1 VEKTG
6 FDFTVGDSEF
16 FYHTVTREEIE
27 GFAILSGDNNPLHIN
42 REFAERLG
50 SRDIVSH
57 GMLTSALVS
66 RLIGTKLPGYG
77 SLWLSQD
84 FEFTSAVF
92 PGDLLKV
99 FGKVIRVLTR
109 GELIDIEFEVSNQD
123 AKTVLRGSG
132 RVKLPE
138 NISRSENLNI
148 DLSSSVK
155 GLSALV
161 IGASGSLGGEILS
174 ALTSNGVSTLGTFKT
189 NPNRLED
196 RISLLAKDGGVCRAI
211 KLDVSKPKEINQ
223 VVNFFAETWGAP
235 DIIINCSSLPPSGL
249 KLEDTDMDSI
259 INHIQSEIS
268 GYLAFFRSF
277 RNSMVEKRFGRIISI
292 GTSATSGKAESGWSG
307 YLAAKSASEQV
318 IKSIASEYAAFGIT
332 ANTISPGLSQS
343 GMSASFAKQ
352 AVIAAKAET
361 PSRQLVTHS
370 EVAALVSYLATSPSN
385 AVNGQ
390 VITLDGGRTMH

>member
-1 VEKTG
+1 MEKTA
-6 FDFTVGDSEF
+6 FDFAEGDSEF

-27 GFAILSGDNNPLHIN
+27 GFAILSGDNNPLHLN
-42 REFAERLG
+42 REFAEQSG

-57 GMLTSALVS
+57 GILTSALVS
-66 RLIGTKLPGYG
+66 RLIGTKLPGHG
-77 SLWLSQD
+77 SLWLTQD
-84 FEFTSAVF
+84 FEFTSTVF

-99 FGKVIRVLTR
+99 SGKIIRVLTR
-109 GELIDIEFEVSNQD
+109 GELVDIEFEVSNQD

-138 NISRSENLNI
+138 IKSRTESLNI
-148 DLSSSVK
+148 DLPSSVK
-155 GLSALV
+155 SMSALV
-161 IGASGSLGGEILS
+161 IGASGSLGSEILS
-174 ALTSNGVSTLGTFKT
+174 SLALHGVKTLGTFKT
-189 NPNRLED
+189 NPNKLED
-196 RISLLAKDGGVCRAI
+196 QISLLTKNGRVCRAI

-223 VVNFFAETWGAP
+223 VVNFFDENWGAP
-235 DIIINCSSLPPSGL
+235 DIIINCGSLPPSGL
-249 KLEDTDMDSI
+249 KLEDTEMESI

-332 ANTISPGLSQS
+332 ANTISPGLSQT
-343 GMSASFAKQ
+343 GMSATFAKQ

-361 PSRQLVTHS
+361 PSRQLVTPA
-370 EVAALVSYLATSPSN
+370 EVAAFVSYLATNPSN
-385 AVNGQ
+385 VLNGQ

>member
-1 VEKTG
+1 MERTAY
-6 FDFTVGDSEF
+6 DFAEGDSEF
-16 FYHTVTREEIE
+16 FYHSVTREEIE
-27 GFAILSGDNNPLHIN
+27 GFAILSGDNNPLHIS
-42 REFAERLG
+42 REFAEQSG

-84 FEFTSAVF
+84 FEFTSPVF
-92 PGDLLKV
+92 PGDVLKV
-99 FGKVIRVLTR
+99 YGKITRVLTR
-109 GELIDIEFEVSNQD
+109 GELVDIEFEVSNQD
-123 AKTVLRGSG
+123 ARTVLRGSG

-138 NISRSENLNI
+138 FKPRNEIRNTELP
-148 DLSSSVK
+148 SSVK
-155 GLSALV
+155 NMTALV
-161 IGASGSLGGEILS
+161 IGASGSLGGEILGS
-174 ALTSNGVSTLGTFKT
+174 LASNGVRTLGTFRT

-196 RISLLAKDGGVCRAI
+196 RISILTKNGKVCRAI

-223 VVNFFAETWGAP
+223 VVSFFNGNWGAP

-249 KLEDTDMDSI
+249 KIEDTELESI
-259 INHIQSEIS
+259 INYIQIEVS

-277 RNSMVEKRFGRIISI
+277 RSSMVEKRFGRIISI
-292 GTSATSGKAESGWSG
+292 GTSSTSGKAESGWSS
-307 YLAAKSASEQV
+307 YLAAKSASEQL

-332 ANTISPGLSQS
+332 ANTISAGLSQT
-343 GMSASFAKQ
+343 GMSATFAKQ

-370 EVAALVSYLATSPSN
+370 EVAAFVSYLATNPSN
-385 AVNGQ
+385 ALNGQ
-390 VITLDGGRTMH
+390 IITLDGGRTM

>member
-1 VEKTG
+1 VEKTAY
-6 FDFTVGDSEF
+6 DFAEGDSEF

-27 GFAILSGDNNPLHIN
+27 GFAILSGDSNPLHIN
-42 REFAERLG
+42 REFAEQSG

-109 GELIDIEFEVSNQD
+109 GELVEIEFEVSNQD
-123 AKTVLRGSG
+123 GKTVLRGSG

-138 NISRSENLNI
+138 IKSRSESQDT
-148 DLSSSVK
+148 DLPSTVK
-155 GLSALV
+155 SMTALV

-174 ALTSNGVSTLGTFKT
+174 SLASNGVRTLGTFKT
-189 NPNRLED
+189 NPNKLED
-196 RISLLAKDGGVCRAI
+196 RISILTSNGGVCRAI
-211 KLDVSKPKEINQ
+211 KLDVGKPKEINQ
-223 VVNFFAETWGAP
+223 VVTFFKDNWGAP

-249 KLEDTDMDSI
+249 KLEDTETESI
-259 INHIQSEIS
+259 MNHIESEIS
-268 GYLAFFRSF
+268 GYLAFFRIF

-292 GTSATSGKAESGWSG
+292 GTSATNGKAESGWSG

-318 IKSIASEYAAFGIT
+318 IKSIASEYAVFGIT
-332 ANTISPGLSQS
+332 ANTISPGLSQT
-343 GMSASFAKQ
+343 GMSATFAKQ

-370 EVAALVSYLATSPSN
+370 EVAAFVSYLATNASN

>member
-1 VEKTG
+1 VEKTA
-6 FDFTVGDSEF
+6 FDFVVGDSEF

-138 NISRSENLNI
+138 NISRSENLKI
-148 DLSSSVK
+148 DLPSSARS
-155 GLSALV
+155 LSALV

-174 ALTSNGVSTLGTFKT
+174 ALTSNGVRTLGTFKT
-189 NPNRLED
+189 NPNKLED

-361 PSRQLVTHS
+361 PSRHLVTHS
-370 EVAALVSYLATSPSN
+370 EVAALVSYLATSPSS

>member
-1 VEKTG
+1 MEKTG

>member
-1 VEKTG
+1 MENKPHDFVE
-6 FDFTVGDSEF
+6 GDSDF

-27 GFAILSGDNNPLHIN
+27 RFAILSGDNNPLHIN
-42 REFAERLG
+42 REYAEQSG

-66 RLIGTKLPGYG
+66 RLIGTKLPGNG

-99 FGKVIRVLTR
+99 FGKIIRVLTR
-109 GELIDIEFEVSNQD
+109 GELVDIEFEVSNQD

-138 NISRSENLNI
+138 TKSMSETQRTTLP
-148 DLSSSVK
+148 SSVK
-155 GLSALV
+155 SMTALV
-161 IGASGSLGGEILS
+161 IGASGSLGSEILS
-174 ALTSNGVSTLGTFKT
+174 ALTSNGVRTLGTFKT
-189 NPNRLED
+189 NPNKLED
-196 RISLLAKDGGVCRAI
+196 RVSLLTKNGGVCRAI
-211 KLDVSKPKEINQ
+211 KLDVCKPKEIKQ
-223 VVNFFAETWGAP
+223 VVTFFDDNWGTP

-249 KLEDTDMDSI
+249 KIEDTEMESI

-318 IKSIASEYAAFGIT
+318 IKSIASEYGVFGIT
-332 ANTISPGLSQS
+332 ANTISAGLSQT
-343 GMSASFAKQ
+343 GMSATFAKQ

-361 PSRQLVTHS
+361 PSRQLVTHP
-370 EVAALVSYLATSPSN
+370 EVAAFVSYLATNPSN

>member
-1 VEKTG
+1 MEKTAH
-6 FDFTVGDSEF
+6 DFAEGDSEF
-16 FYHTVTREEIE
+16 FYHAVTREEIE
-27 GFAILSGDNNPLHIN
+27 GFAVLSGDNNPLHIN
-42 REFAERLG
+42 REFAEQSG
-50 SRDIVSH
+50 TRDIVSH

-99 FGKVIRVLTR
+99 FGKITRVLTR
-109 GELIDIEFEVSNQD
+109 GELVDLEFEVSNQYG
-123 AKTVLRGSG
+123 KTVLRGSG

-138 NISRSENLNI
+138 IK
-148 DLSSSVK
+148 SSGEIRGTHLPSTVK
-155 GLSALV
+155 SMTALV
-161 IGASGSLGGEILS
+161 IGASGSLGGEILGS
-174 ALTSNGVSTLGTFKT
+174 LALNGVRTLGTFKT
-189 NPNRLED
+189 NPNKLED
-196 RISLLAKDGGVCRAI
+196 RISILTKNGGVCRSI
-211 KLDVSKPKEINQ
+211 KLDVGKPMEINQ
-223 VVNFFAETWGAP
+223 VVTFFKDDWGAP
-235 DIIINCSSLPPSGL
+235 DIIINCSSLPPSGM
-249 KLEDTDMDSI
+249 KLEDTEMESI
-259 INHIQSEIS
+259 ISHIQTEIS

-277 RNSMVEKRFGRIISI
+277 RNSMVERRFGRIISI

-332 ANTISPGLSQS
+332 ANTISPGLSQT
-343 GMSASFAKQ
+343 GMSATFAKQ

-370 EVAALVSYLATSPSN
+370 EVAAYVTYLATNPSN